1 MILRVNAS
9 KYISAAACKAKRDVR
24 FYLMGVYLAPNGDA
38 VGTDGHCLCKVSDAF
53 TAPDGFTGAII
64 ELRAKVP
71 AKCEIIEFC
80 TEAGVAR
87 FLDNIDRPI
96 EIAQFGVLDGR
107 YPDYNRVI
115 PVKRCALDAV
125 AVDVEILA
133 KAAKVFHKLKLKHV
147 RIEFSEISG
156 SMIVTNPAITGVV
169 MVVMP
174 CRL

>member
-9 KYISAAACKAKRDVR
+9 KFISAAACKAKRDIR
-24 FYLMGVYLAPNGDA
+24 FYLEGVYLAVNGDA

-53 TAPDGFTGAII
+53 TAPDGFNGAII
-64 ELRAKVP
+64 DLRAKVP
-71 AKCEIIEFC
+71 PKCEIIEFC
-80 TEAGVAR
+80 TETGTAR
-87 FLDNIDRPI
+87 FFVYIYRQI
-96 EIAQFGVLDGR
+96 EIAQFSVLDSR
-107 YPDYNRVI
+107 FPDYNRVI

-147 RIEFSEISG
+147 RIEFSEVNG
-156 SMIVTNPAITGVV
+156 SMIVTNPAIVGVV